1 MIRILLVDD
10 HKIVRTGLRSLID
23 NQSGMMVVAEAD
35 DGRSAMQL
43 IRELRPDVV
52 IMDVAMP
59 DLNGMEATRRLVT
72 DFPDVRVIAL
82 SMHSDRRFVTGMLE
96 AGASGY
102 LLKDCAFEE
111 LTSAIRAVVR
121 KQSFIS
127 PGVAGILVEEI
138 RRRASEAAP
147 RASVALTARER
158 EVIQLLAEGH
168 STKDIAHILGVSIKT
183 VESYR
188 QRVMDKLGLH
198 SVAELTKW
206 AVREGL
212 SSLDA

>member
-10 HKIVRTGLRSLID
+10 HKIVRAGLRSLLD
-23 NQSGMMVVAEAD
+23 KQSGMMVVAEAD
-35 DGRSAMQL
+35 DGRSAMRL
-43 IRELRPDVV
+43 IRELNPDVV

-59 DLNGMEATRRLVT
+59 DLNGMEATRQIVA
-72 DFPDVRVIAL
+72 DYPSVKVIAL

-102 LLKDCAFEE
+102 LLKDCASEE
-111 LTSAIRAVVR
+111 LSAAIRAVVR
-121 KQSFIS
+121 KQAYIS
-127 PGVAGILVEEI
+127 PGVAGILVEDV
-138 RRRASEAAP
+138 RRRASEAAARTP
-147 RASVALTARER
+147 VALTARER
-158 EVIQLLAEGH
+158 EVVQLLAEGH
-168 STKDIAHILGVSIKT
+168 ATKEIAHILGVSTKT

-188 QRVMDKLGLH
+188 QRIMEKLNLH

-212 SSLDA
+212 SSLDT

>member
-35 DGRSAMQL
+35 NGRTALQL
-43 IRELRPDVV
+43 IREMKPDVV

-59 DLNGMEATRRLVT
+59 DLNGMEATRQIVT
-72 DFPDVRVIAL
+72 ETPDVRVIAL

-121 KQSFIS
+121 KQAFIS
-127 PGVAGILVEEI
+127 PGVAGILVEDV
-138 RRRASEAAP
+138 RRRATEVAQKSP
-147 RASVALTARER
+147 VALTARER

-168 STKDIAHILGVSIKT
+168 TTKGIAHILGVSVKT

-188 QRVMDKLGLH
+188 QRVMEKLNLH

-212 SSLDA
+212 SSLEK

>member
-1 MIRILLVDD
+1 MIRLLLVDD

-23 NQSGMMVVAEAD
+23 GQSGMMVVAEAD
-35 DGRSAMQL
+35 NGRAAMQL
-43 IRELRPDVV
+43 IKELRPDVV

-59 DLNGMEATRRLVT
+59 DLNGMEATRQIVA
-72 DFPDVRVIAL
+72 DFPEVKVVAL

-121 KQSFIS
+121 KQAYIS
-127 PGVAGILVEEI
+127 PGVAGILVEDV
-138 RRRASEAAP
+138 RRRATEAAQKAP
-147 RASVALTARER
+147 IALTARER
-158 EVIQLLAEGH
+158 EVLQLLAEGH
-168 STKDIAHILGVSIKT
+168 STKDIAHTLGVSVKT

-188 QRVMDKLGLH
+188 QRVMEKLGIH

-212 SSLDA
+212 SSLEC

>member
-23 NQSGMMVVAEAD
+23 GQSGMMVVAEAD
-35 DGRSAMQL
+35 NGRIAMQL
-43 IRELRPDVV
+43 IQEMHPDVV

-59 DLNGMEATRRLVT
+59 DLNGMEATRRIVA
-72 DFPDVRVIAL
+72 DFPEVKIIAL

-96 AGASGY
+96 AGAAGY

-121 KQSFIS
+121 KQAYIS
-127 PGVAGILVEEI
+127 PGVAGILVEDV
-138 RRRASEAAP
+138 RRRASEAVP
-147 RASVALTARER
+147 KTTVALTARER

-168 STKDIAHILGVSIKT
+168 TTKDIAHTLGVSVKT

-188 QRVMDKLGLH
+188 QRVMEKLSLR

-212 SSLDA
+212 SSLDC

>member
-35 DGRSAMQL
+35 DGRAAMQL

-59 DLNGMEATRRLVT
+59 DLNGMEATRQIVA
-72 DFPDVRVIAL
+72 DYPEVKVIAL

-121 KQSFIS
+121 KQAFIS
-127 PGVAGILVEEI
+127 PGVAGVLVEEV
-138 RRRASEAAP
+138 RRRATEAAQKAP
-147 RASVALTARER
+147 VALTARER

-168 STKDIAHILGVSIKT
+168 TTKDMAHTLGVSVKT

-188 QRVMDKLGLH
+188 QRVMEKLSLH

-212 SSLDA
+212 SSLDN

>member
-23 NQSGMMVVAEAD
+23 GQSGMLVVAEAD
-35 DGRSAMQL
+35 NGRAAMQL
-43 IRELRPDVV
+43 IAELQPDVV

-59 DLNGMEATRRLVT
+59 DLNGMEATRRIVA
-72 DFPDVRVIAL
+72 DSPGVKVIAL

-121 KQSFIS
+121 KQAYIS
-127 PGVAGILVEEI
+127 PGVAGVLVEDV
-138 RRRASEAAP
+138 RRRATEAAQKAP
-147 RASVALTARER
+147 VALTARER

-168 STKDIAHILGVSIKT
+168 TTKDIAHTLGVSVKT

-188 QRVMDKLGLH
+188 QRVMEKLGLR

-212 SSLDA
+212 SSLES

>member
-23 NQSGMMVVAEAD
+23 GQSGMLVVAEAD
-35 DGRSAMQL
+35 NGRAAMQL
-43 IRELRPDVV
+43 IGELRPDVV

-59 DLNGMEATRRLVT
+59 DLNGMEATRRIVA
-72 DFPDVRVIAL
+72 DSPGVKVIAL

-121 KQSFIS
+121 KQAYIS
-127 PGVAGILVEEI
+127 PGVAGVLVEDV
-138 RRRASEAAP
+138 RRRATEAVQKAP
-147 RASVALTARER
+147 VALTARER

-168 STKDIAHILGVSIKT
+168 TTKDIAHTLGVSVKT

-188 QRVMDKLGLH
+188 QRVMDKLELR

-212 SSLDA
+212 SSLES

>member
-1 MIRILLVDD
+1 MIAGDALHVAP
-10 HKIVRTGLRSLID
+10 VF
-23 NQSGMMVVAEAD
+23 GMTVVGEAENGKETVALA
-35 DGRSAMQL
+35 GKVA
-43 IRELRPDVV
+43 PHVVV
-52 IMDVAMP
+52 IDVAMP
-59 DLNGMEATRRLVT
+59 DLNGMEATRQIVA
-72 DFPDVRVIAL
+72 DYPEVKVIAL

-121 KQSFIS
+121 KQAFIS
-127 PGVAGILVEEI
+127 PGVAGVLVEEV
-138 RRRASEAAP
+138 RRRATEAAQKAP
-147 RASVALTARER
+147 VALTARER

-168 STKDIAHILGVSIKT
+168 TTKDMAHTLGVSVKT

-188 QRVMDKLGLH
+188 QRVMEKLSLH

-212 SSLDA
+212 SSLDN

>member
-35 DGRSAMQL
+35 DGRAAMQL

-59 DLNGMEATRRLVT
+59 DLNGMEATRQIVA
-72 DFPDVRVIAL
+72 DYPEVKVIAL

-121 KQSFIS
+121 KQAFIS
-127 PGVAGILVEEI
+127 PGVAGVLVEEV
-138 RRRASEAAP
+138 RRRATEAAQKAP
-147 RASVALTARER
+147 VALTARER

-168 STKDIAHILGVSIKT
+168 TTKDMAHTLGVSVKT

-188 QRVMDKLGLH
+188 QRVMEKLSLH

-212 SSLDA
+212 SSRDN

>member
-23 NQSGMMVVAEAD
+23 GQSGMMVVAEAD
-35 DGRSAMQL
+35 DGRAAMQL
-43 IRELRPDVV
+43 IKELRPEVV

-59 DLNGMEATRRLVT
+59 DLNGMEATRQIVA
-72 DFPDVRVIAL
+72 DFPEVKVVAL

-121 KQSFIS
+121 KQAYIS
-127 PGVAGILVEEI
+127 PGVAGVLVEDV
-138 RRRASEAAP
+138 RRRATEAAQKAP
-147 RASVALTARER
+147 VALTARER

-168 STKDIAHILGVSIKT
+168 STKDIAHTLGVSVKT

-188 QRVMDKLGLH
+188 QRVMEKLGIH

-212 SSLDA
+212 SSLEC

>member
-59 DLNGMEATRRLVT
+59 DLNGMEATRQLVA
-72 DFPDVRVIAL
+72 DYPEVRVIAL

-96 AGASGY
+96 AGAAGY

-121 KQSFIS
+121 KQAYIS
-127 PGVAGILVEEI
+127 PGVASVLVEDV
-138 RRRASEAAP
+138 RRRATEAVQKAP
-147 RASVALTARER
+147 VALTARER

-168 STKDIAHILGVSIKT
+168 TTKDIAHTLGVSIKT

-188 QRVMDKLGLH
+188 QRVMDKLSLH